1 MSDNLTSYKSVL
13 VKWLRIL
20 PLLSIFLPLIAYA
33 QINSSQIQVV
43 LERYFERSH
52 RAPRLLSI
60 EIENTPLWGRT
71 LVIVIRSSRAR
82 LNDDLGYAFGA
93 AATVASRC
101 TAPFK
106 TLKVIARVRYKQ
118 DEETV
123 AIGPA
128 DCAIDYIV
136 KRSRS
141 FSDWWR
147 NCLQFL

>member
-1 MSDNLTSYKSVL
+1 MSGNYINFYPLS
-13 VKWLRIL
+13 VKWLKIL
-20 PLLSIFLPLIAYA
+20 FLYSIFIPLIAPA
-33 QINSSQIQVV
+33 QINPSQVKVV
-43 LERYFERSH
+43 LERYFERS
-52 RAPRLLSI
+52 RQAPPLSSI

-101 TAPFK
+101 TVPFE
-106 TLKVIARVRYKQ
+106 TLKVIARVRYKR

-123 AIGPA
+123 AVGPA
-128 DCAIDYIV
+128 DCAIEYIV